1 VVLFLCPIIAFTI
14 YQNPNAMKKIFI
26 LCFAVMVGATM
37 IMHQGCMK
45 DDAGVPGDRVF
56 KSANDCDCIDP
67 CNPVYC
73 EVTMQKVVTWG
84 NAKHQFSKTVDVVCY
99 NTLSQF
105 VIKVKSSEQWADMLI
120 DGVSVW
126 TQGPVAANIEG
137 VYSVDLPIGWENGDD
152 YDFTL
157 KVVGSGPQ
165 AVFDIEYALVGSC
178 QTVPDADGNCYQ
190 TVEIGTQ
197 TWMAENLKTTK
208 YNDNT
213 AIPLVENNAAW
224 GALTTPGYCW
234 YGNNFTTYGSVY
246 GALYNWYA
254 VETGKLCPTGWHV
267 ATDAD
272 WTTLIN
278 YVGVVGAGGTLK
290 EAGFDHWNSPNTGA
304 TNAIGFTALP
314 GGLRYNDTQDAF
326 AGVFRRLHEYGWWW
340 SSTDHNTTAAW
351 GRVMYDD
358 ASSIG
363 RYTYDKNYGFS
374 VRCVKND

>member
-1 VVLFLCPIIAFTI
+1 
-14 YQNPNAMKKIFI
+14 MKKIIF
-26 LCFAVMVGATM
+26 LCFAVLTCTM
-37 IMHQGCMK
+37 LLLHSGCMK
-45 DDAGVPGDRVF
+45 DEASLPGEKLI
-56 KSANDCDCIDP
+56 KSSNLCDCIDP

-73 EVTMQKVVTWG
+73 EETLQKVVTWG
-84 NAKHQFSKTVDVVCY
+84 NPKHQFSKTVDVICY

-165 AVFDIEYALVGSC
+165 AIFDIEYSLVGEC
-178 QTVPDADGNCYQ
+178 PKVADADGNLYR
-190 TVEIGTQ
+190 VVKIGTQ
-197 TWMAENLKTTK
+197 TWMAENLMTTK

-213 AIPLVENNAAW
+213 SIPLVENNAAW

-234 YGNNFTTYGSVY
+234 YGNSFANYGSVY

-267 ATDAD
+267 STDAD
-272 WTTLIN
+272 WTTLIS
-278 YVGVVGAGGTLK
+278 YLGVTGAGGILK
-290 EAGFDHWNSPNTGA
+290 EAGLDHWTPPNTGA
-304 TNAIGFTALP
+304 TDANCFTALP
-314 GGLRYNDTQDAF
+314 GGYRSVAF
-326 AGVFRRLHEYGWWW
+326 GTYWQIGEQGHWW
-340 SSTDHNTTAAW
+340 SATEFNTDAAW
-351 GRVMYDD
+351 GRVMYHD

-363 RYTYDKNYGFS
+363 RYAYDKNYGFS
-374 VRCVKND
+374 VRCVKDN